1 MGTVVAINEDV
12 AIQQQIEDEGIL
24 KCSEWLEEE
33 LEQERASDFVYTISE
48 FLSIA
53 NYSTEDYDEL
63 LIGLSMV
70 EVQIDDWSTQSQIKI
85 LEMLAQKIGLKASF
99 TKMEKTNG

>member
-33 LEQERASDFVYTISE
+33 LEQERASDFVYTISQ

-53 NYSTEDYDEL
+53 NWSLEDYDEL
-63 LIGLSMV
+63 IIGLSMI
-70 EVQIDDWSTQSQIKI
+70 EMQLDGWSEQSQIKI
-85 LEMLAQKIGLKASF
+85 LEMLAQKIGLKATF
-99 TKMEKTNG
+99 TELEQLNG